1 MIPAIE
7 KRLPRDID
15 ELDTYIEPFIGGGAL
30 MFHLL
35 ERHSF
40 ENVYISDLNPEL
52 ILCYREI
59 QRDASRIYDK
69 LHQLI
74 DEFPENIEGR
84 KPVYYQ
90 IRDDW
95 NTGVDKIEEMV
106 QSERATRVAQM
117 LFLNKTCFNGLYR
130 VNRMGRFNVPMGDY
144 KKPSF
149 QTEEDLVKAHEAL
162 QGVQIHLSGYEKCLQ
177 WATKSSFV
185 YFDPPYRPL
194 SKTSHFV
201 SYSKGDFTDD
211 NQRELSEVF
220 KEIDTIGAKA
230 LLSNSDPKNT
240 NPDDDFFD
248 KLYSDFSI
256 HRVTANRAIN
266 SNPIGRGS
274 ISEIL
279 VSNYEV

>member
-1 MIPAIE
+1 MAKPFLKWAGGKRQMIPAIE

-35 ERHSF
+35 EKHSF
-40 ENVYISDLNPEL
+40 ENVHISDLNPEL

-69 LHQLI
+69 LHELI
-74 DEFPENIEGR
+74 DAFPEDIEGR

-130 VNRMGRFNVPMGDY
+130 VNRRGGFNVPMGDY

-149 QTEEDLVKAHEAL
+149 QTEETLVRAHEAL
-162 QGVQIHLSGYEKCLQ
+162 QGVQIHLSGY
-177 WATKSSFV
+177 
-185 YFDPPYRPL
+185 
-194 SKTSHFV
+194 
-201 SYSKGDFTDD
+201 
-211 NQRELSEVF
+211 
-220 KEIDTIGAKA
+220 
-230 LLSNSDPKNT
+230 
-240 NPDDDFFD
+240 
-248 KLYSDFSI
+248 
-256 HRVTANRAIN
+256 
-266 SNPIGRGS
+266 
-274 ISEIL
+274 
-279 VSNYEV
+279 